1 MEIFRHGV
9 SVVAPVI
16 RADDI
21 TEMNV
26 ADLRKDYLAG
36 ALEREDLADDAI
48 EQFRLWFAEATADPR
63 IIEANAMTLS
73 TADPEVG
80 VTSRIVLLKGLGPD
94 GFRFFTNYESGKGRQ
109 IAADARVA
117 LSFYWQGLER
127 QIHITGRAEKLPRE
141 VSESYF
147 RSRPRES
154 RLGAWASQQSRVV
167 ASREAL
173 EAAHER
179 VSKEYPGDE
188 IPMPLYWGGYLVRP
202 QTVEFWQGRTGRLHD
217 RFRFIRG
224 GDFGWKVD
232 RLEP

>member
-1 MEIFRHGV
+1 
-9 SVVAPVI
+9 
-16 RADDI
+16 
-21 TEMNV
+21 MNV

-36 ALEREDLADDAI
+36 ALERGDLADDPI
-48 EQFRLWFAEATADPR
+48 QQFRQWFLEATEDSR

-73 TADPEVG
+73 TADPDAG

-117 LSFYWQGLER
+117 LSFYWQGVER
-127 QIHITGRAEKLPRE
+127 QVHVTGRAEKLPRE

-154 RLGAWASQQSRVV
+154 RLGAWASQQSCVV
-167 ASREAL
+167 KSREAL
-173 EAAHER
+173 DAAYER
-179 VSKEYPGDE
+179 ASKEYPGDE
-188 IPMPLYWGGYLVRP
+188 IPMPPYWGGYLVRP
-202 QTVEFWQGRTGRLHD
+202 QTVEFWQGRSGRLHD
-217 RFRFIRG
+217 RFRFTRS